1 MAEILQ
7 ENTNLEGEE
16 KNKTKI
22 KPQHFRMDTHQ
33 SKYNKQLPVYKSALK
48 Q

>member
-7 ENTNLEGEE
+7 ENTNLEAE
-16 KNKTKI
+16 KKKITKI
-22 KPQHFRMDTHQ
+22 KPRHFRMDTHQ
-33 SKYNKQLPVYKSALK
+33 SKHNKQLPVYKSALK